1 MAALT
6 TSDSDF
12 PTAAVSGTWDDL
24 DAMEKISVDAG
35 KALAEFRNYE
45 DSSRH
50 SIVEL
55 HYREMRA
62 HHCVDKTR
70 YFSDKYHKFDHAKMT
85 VWECFE
91 ALKGYVDSSDPD
103 SELPNLEHMLQ
114 TAEAIRAAGHPD
126 WFQLTGLL
134 HDMGKC
140 MYLWGEEA
148 DGQIGRADF
157 PQWGLGGDTWVVG
170 MPIPDTVVF
179 PEFNG
184 LNPDAGKYSAP
195 HGMYAPNCG
204 LKHLQFAYG
213 HDEYMYQMLVHNKT
227 TIPEEG
233 LAMIRYHSCY
243 PLHKEGEYQSLLA
256 PGDDDLL
263 HWVRMFNEYDLYT
276 KADERPDVEALW
288 PYYQGLID
296 KYLPGKLDW

>member
-1 MAALT
+1 MAALMST
-6 TSDSDF
+6 
-12 PTAAVSGTWDDL
+12 PGTWDDL
-24 DAMEKISVDAG
+24 DSMEKISVDAG
-35 KALAEFRNYE
+35 KALDEFRNYD
-45 DSSRH
+45 DSSRQ

-62 HHCVDKTR
+62 HQCVEKTR
-70 YFSDKYHKFDHAKMT
+70 HFYKKYHQFNHAKMT
-85 VWECFE
+85 IWECFE

-140 MYLWGEEA
+140 MYLWGDEA

-179 PEFNG
+179 PEFNV

-195 HGMYAPNCG
+195 CGMYTPNCG
-204 LKHLQFAYG
+204 LKNLLFAYG
-213 HDEYMYQMLVHNKT
+213 HDEYMYQMLIHNKT

-233 LAMIRYHSCY
+233 LAMVRYHSCY
-243 PLHKEGEYQSLLA
+243 PLHKEGEYKALLA

-276 KADERPDVEALW
+276 KADKRPDVEALW

-296 KYLPGKLDW
+296 KYIPGTLNW